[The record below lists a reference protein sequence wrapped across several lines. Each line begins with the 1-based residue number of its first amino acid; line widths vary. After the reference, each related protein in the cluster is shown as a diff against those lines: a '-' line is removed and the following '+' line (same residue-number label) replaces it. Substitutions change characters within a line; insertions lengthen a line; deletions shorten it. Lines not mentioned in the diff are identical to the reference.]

1 MKASLSVEV
10 AIRRLSAEVAMPME
24 EVEMV
29 VASQE
34 VKEPFQSMLEP
45 SDVDRLEKTDAWL
58 LPSRLERTF
67 SLCNAQD
74 ADVSASLEAMRDR
87 LNSGENPEDAT
98 IREKEVDGPM
108 KFTSSRMLLL
118 LLSLVK
124 VPGC

>member
-24 EVEMV
+24 EVEMA

-34 VKEPFQSMLEP
+34 VGEPFQSMLEP

>member
-1 MKASLSVEV
+1 MRASLSVEV

-34 VKEPFQSMLEP
+34 EIEPFQSMLEP